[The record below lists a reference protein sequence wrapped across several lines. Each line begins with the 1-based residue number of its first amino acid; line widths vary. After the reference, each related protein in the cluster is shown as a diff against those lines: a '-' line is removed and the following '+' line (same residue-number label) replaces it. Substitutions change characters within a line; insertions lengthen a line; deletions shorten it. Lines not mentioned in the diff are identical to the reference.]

1 MPHRRPA
8 KKGSFSGHFDH
19 LVDQLAHAN
28 TSRREGG
35 EEQLKSKRQRKR
47 SVHQILFE
55 ASHADPMR

>member
-19 LVDQLAHAN
+19 LVEHFAHAN
-28 TSRREGG
+28 TSRRKFD

-55 ASHADPMR
+55 ASHR